1 MILKRFRFRLET
13 VLRHREALETQAEQ
27 NYQRAQVMV
36 EEANVKIRAQE
47 TRRREAMQIDPDE
60 ITDTARLQNRERF
73 LLTVQAAIALLE
85 REREAAGIVADMMK
99 TELVAARQA
108 REALSKLREKDVAEH
123 TFLILREEQNALDEM
138 ATMRHGRV

>member
-1 MILKRFRFRLET
+1 
-13 VLRHREALETQAEQ
+13 
-27 NYQRAQVMV
+27 MV

-47 TRRREAMQIDPDE
+47 TRRREAMQIAPDE

-108 REALSKLREKDVAEH
+108 RES
-123 TFLILREEQNALDEM
+123 
-138 ATMRHGRV
+138 